1 MVSAS
6 SVLADCSWKTNIGLP
21 SQISQTDEL
30 VRANGTVLL
39 DCGADNV
46 TFSLNLTSP
55 AANNGG
61 FTTNLTGITVKYQ
74 VNTSPI
80 NQVEREFSSGQTYP
94 LEVLIEQ
101 KEGNDQGGQLQ
112 LPPFRVCYTEPNA
125 AGPQCREHYFTSSL
139 TVKKLSCEL
148 PAVTLV
154 PLGVIYTHELPSHAV
169 RFNLPQTSCIAENVK
184 DISFD
189 AIGDNN
195 VISISA
201 ASSAKNIGIELLSDN
216 NVISLNQD
224 YAASDI
230 VAKSLAARVVQKGGT
245 PSAGEFNA
253 VVTIHLTYF

>member
-1 MVSAS
+1 MDYRRGGVAGQQCFAFYFTIASINGEKLPGVNIVPPFGTYQFKSVTSIPKNIGMSMILVRLFLLILINMVSAS

-139 TVKKLSCEL
+139 TVK
-148 PAVTLV
+148 
-154 PLGVIYTHELPSHAV
+154 
-169 RFNLPQTSCIAENVK
+169 N
-184 DISFD
+184 
-189 AIGDNN
+189 
-195 VISISA
+195 
-201 ASSAKNIGIELLSDN
+201 
-216 NVISLNQD
+216 
-224 YAASDI
+224 
-230 VAKSLAARVVQKGGT
+230 
-245 PSAGEFNA
+245 
-253 VVTIHLTYF
+253 